1 MYVLREVLVYTLV
14 GLAAISFVFV
24 AANLMRRL
32 GDLLEIGVA
41 MSDVMVIVRAIGVV
55 TLAYTVPIAFLF
67 GALVGLARMAAD
79 SEITAMRA
87 CGIGL
92 AQLVAPVVALGVV
105 VACLT
110 WVIALEVEHRA
121 KREIRDTIVAL
132 GVSGKIIQPGRFTQV
147 GDRMLYVESR
157 DRRDRLRRVFIADQS
172 NPDRPLLLF
181 AESGE
186 VRFDPDEGRVHLRL
200 RRGDLH
206 LEGGADGDDPQHMT
220 FARIVYSFAISPQT
234 LGGGE
239 LRPQDLSMAELYEAR
254 ERARAGMPLPG
265 LRERTAAGY
274 EVQIHRRLA
283 LPMAPILFALL
294 AVPLALRPVR
304 GARAFGALLCGLVI
318 AVYYGV
324 LSFSQYLA
332 MEGFLPAA
340 LALWLPNAFLAGLAA
355 LLLDRARRIPR

>member
-1 MYVLREVLVYTLV
+1 MYVLREVLIYTLV

-32 GDLLEIGVA
+32 GDFLEIGVGL
-41 MSDVMVIVRAIGVV
+41 SDVLVILRAIGVV

-67 GALVGLARMAAD
+67 GALVGVARMAAD
-79 SEITAMRA
+79 AEITAMRA

-92 AQLVAPVVALGVV
+92 APLVVPVLALGIL

-110 WVIALEVEHRA
+110 WTIALEVEHRA

-132 GVSGKIIQPGRFTQV
+132 GASGKLIRPGRFTQV
-147 GDRMLYVESR
+147 GARMLYVESR

-172 NPDRPLLLF
+172 NPDRPLLVF

-186 VRFDPDEGRVHLRL
+186 VRFDPEQGEVRLRL

-206 LEGGADGDDPQHMT
+206 LEGGPDGAGPGHVT
-220 FARIVYSFAISPQT
+220 FARIVYSFSISRGV
-234 LGGGE
+234 LAEE
-239 LRPQDLSMAELYEAR
+239 LRPQDLSMAELR
-254 ERARAGMPLPG
+254 EVLARARDGMPLMG
-265 LRERTAAGY
+265 LKEKRPAAY
-274 EVQIHRRLA
+274 EVQIHRRVA
-283 LPMAPILFALL
+283 LPMAPILFALV

-304 GARAFGALLCGLVI
+304 GARAFGALLCGLLI

-332 MEGFLPAA
+332 MEGFLSAA
-340 LALWLPNAFLAGLAA
+340 LALWFPNAFLAALAA
-355 LLLDRARRIPR
+355 LLLAHARRIPR